1 MKLIP
6 WSFNNDHVQ
15 GYTVAGYQNGKLFD
29 MGYRD
34 DNHDEVLANRQALAA
49 YLHTD
54 LNHMVAPHQRH
65 TTNFK
70 KVTLAQDGGE
80 GMYQHSTKLD
90 YIDATYT
97 RDHNLTLLTFHAD
110 CCPVL
115 LYSED
120 QDLIAAIHSGWRGTV
135 NEIVGKTASYLIT
148 HEGCNPSGFHAFI
161 GPSLEQRNFGAMD
174 DIIDL
179 VKNMSFDTSSFYK
192 RKDETHY
199 LLDSK
204 GLIKQQL
211 LNLGVPD
218 AHIEVSPYCTTEHDD
233 LFFSYR
239 KNKSP
244 YRNITIITMKDRT

>member
-1 MKLIP
+1 MKLLP
-6 WSFNNDHVQ
+6 WSYNNAHVQ
-15 GYTVAGYQNGKLFD
+15 GYTVPAYEDGQLFN
-29 MGYRD
+29 MSYHD
-34 DNHDEVLANRQALAA
+34 DDHEEVLANRKKLAD
-49 YLHTD
+49 YLGTD
-54 LNHMVAPHQRH
+54 LDHMVAPHQRH

-70 KVTLAQDGGE
+70 EVTLKDDGGE
-80 GMYQHSTKLD
+80 GMYKHSEKLD
-90 YIDATYT
+90 YVDATYT
-97 RDHNLTLLTFHAD
+97 RDHHLTLLTFHAD

-115 LYSED
+115 LYSEN

-135 NEIVGKTASYLIT
+135 NEIVGKTTKYLIDN
-148 HEGCNPSGFHAFI
+148 EGVDPASLHAYV
-161 GPSLEQRNFGAMD
+161 GPSLEQRNFEAMD

-179 VKNMSFDTSSFYK
+179 VKKMSFDTSSFYIQ
-192 RKDETHY
+192 KDETHY

-211 LNLGVPD
+211 LNLGVKD
-218 AHIEVSPYCTTEHDD
+218 EHIEVSPYCTTEHDD